1 MDQKSIWRQIRVGA
15 NEMSEKLTDADIYT
29 SEAFRSHVQATV
41 DSMTMDL
48 DKHISV
54 SLMHNPNSD
63 ITACTDGNNL
73 FQNTANSVIT
83 WYKLPSSRFATV
95 MGIVYHELAHIRFHD
110 FRADALADKELEE
123 NGTLYGRMPEP
134 DDETELD
141 EMKEALKHPEYRKV
155 FKSLRNELVNC
166 LIDAHDEERMSD
178 YYGGIVARGIEM
190 VASSLQGQLHTLEG
204 YTNNKN
210 EPLSIMTSLV
220 LQFARFGEILVADEQ
235 TLYTNEYAKKLTDI
249 SQAIELATNTDNPKE
264 LYAQINVMLLFMWPY
279 IKDAIDKCDKQ
290 QNAQAGQGQQGQ
302 GQQSGSDQNGQGGQ
316 QGQPSSG
323 GNSGGGQGSQNQ
335 QGGGGVSQPSANAIQ
350 QVLQQIAQGA
360 QNGGGS
366 QMPKNQKASNVAK
379 QATKDAQSAG
389 KKKGKK
395 GGSGSGGNDANKGN
409 VPAAVAGKN
418 GDGKD
423 KNEKQEQADNMLAN
437 VLQTIISSV
446 AGDMAEAQMEQDLK
460 SQIIAD
466 VDIMDR
472 SSTHKGHKI
481 DVKREVEVTPANI
494 KLYGEM
500 MEDVKQ
506 YSKRLAKLMQQELKD
521 LQDGDVRRNRMYG
534 RDIVANDMWRPDCR
548 YFSDTKLPQDLPDMA
563 VAVLV
568 DQSGSM
574 CGQRMG
580 AAMKAT
586 MLLHDYAERVHV
598 PVAVYGHNVT
608 MHGRVNLF
616 VYTDFLKAGKRD
628 KYRLAKLSTGGC
640 NRDGAALEV
649 VANLLN
655 ARPERTKLLII
666 ISDGKPNDDS
676 YGGDSAAKD
685 IKDIVARNRRRGVEI
700 VAAAIGDDK
709 AYLKKIYGDQFLDIT
724 DLSTFPK
731 AMVKI
736 VKKRLKV

>member
-15 NEMSEKLTDADIYT
+15 KEMSEKLTDADIYT

-41 DSMTMDL
+41 DSITKDL

-54 SLMHNPNSD
+54 SLMHDPKSD
-63 ITACTDGNNL
+63 ITALTDGNNL
-73 FQNTANSVIT
+73 YLNTANGVIR

-95 MGIVYHELAHIRFHD
+95 MGNVYHELAHIRFHD
-110 FRADALADKELEE
+110 FRADVLADRELKE

-141 EMKEALKHPEYRKV
+141 EMKEALKHPEYREV
-155 FKSLRNELVNC
+155 FKTLRDELINC
-166 LIDAHDEERMSD
+166 IIDAHDEERMSD
-178 YYGGIVARGIEM
+178 YYGGIVSRSIEM
-190 VASSLQGQLHTLEG
+190 VASSIQGQLRTLEG
-204 YTNNKN
+204 YVNNKK

-235 TLYTNEYAKKLTDI
+235 TLYTNEYAKKLMSL
-249 SQAIELATNTDNPKE
+249 SQAIELATTTDNPKE
-264 LYAQINVMLLFMWPY
+264 LYSQINVMLLFMWPY
-279 IKDAIDKCDKQ
+279 IKDAIEKCDKQ
-290 QNAQAGQGQQGQ
+290 QSSQAGQGQQGQ
-302 GQQSGSDQNGQGGQ
+302 GNQSGSDQNGQGGQ
-316 QGQPSSG
+316 QGQPASS
-323 GNSGGGQGSQNQ
+323 GGQGSQNQ
-335 QGGGGVSQPSANAIQ
+335 QQGGGGISQPSANAIQ

-366 QMPKNQKASNVAK
+366 QMPQNQKASNVAK
-379 QATKDAQSAG
+379 QATKDAQSAD

-395 GGSGSGGNDANKGN
+395 NDSGSGSGGNDANKGN
-409 VPAAVAGKN
+409 VPAAVAGKS
-418 GDGKD
+418 GDGQD
-423 KNEKQEQADNMLAN
+423 KNGKQEQADSMLAN

-446 AGDMAEAQMEQDLK
+446 AGNMAEAQMEQDLK

-472 SSTHKGHKI
+472 SSTHKGHSI
-481 DVKREVEVTPANI
+481 DVKREVEVTPSNI

-500 MEDVKQ
+500 MEDVSQ

-534 RDIVANDMWRPDCR
+534 RDIVASEMWRPDCR
-548 YFSDTKLPQDLPDMA
+548 FFSDTKLPQDLPDMA
-563 VAVLV
+563 VSVLV

-574 CGQRMG
+574 YGQRMG

-586 MLLHDYAERVHV
+586 MLLHDFAERVHV

-709 AYLKKIYGDQFLDIT
+709 EYLKKIYGDQFLDIT